1 MIRGSQPITGHGWQ
15 ARIDGSKVV
24 LSLSGNWTTHESM
37 SGFGAAASLLL
48 QPNVAAVG
56 FDIADLGD
64 WDSSLLVFLSTLR
77 SASKHRQVRFDQ
89 AGLPAAARQL
99 LAQLPDEPTTDHVG
113 ARRVGMI
120 ERAGAWTIG
129 RCCAAVAIIRLVGE
143 AILRAAAA
151 LGGKARTRLGDLLDF
166 MEDAGVSALPMV
178 AVVNILVGAI
188 VAFVGAL
195 QLRRFGAESYITN
208 LVGVAEVRE
217 MAPLMTAIVMSGRT
231 GSAYA
236 AEIATMQGSEEIDAL
251 RAIGIPVMDYLILPR
266 LSALTTMMPL
276 LGLYAAA
283 VGIFGGFL
291 VAVLMTHISA
301 AGFVAQVRNSVEVR
315 EVLLGLVKSLVFGGW
330 IAISGCGI
338 GLKAGRSATDVGHAA
353 TTAAV
358 SGIVGAIALD
368 AVFDVCANALD
379 I

>member
-1 MIRGSQPITGHGWQ
+1 MTRASQPLAGHGWQ

-24 LSLSGNWTTHESM
+24 LSLSGNWTAREGM
-37 SGFGAAASLLL
+37 SGFGAAAALLL
-48 QPNVAAVG
+48 QSNVEAVG
-56 FDIADLGD
+56 FDISDLGD
-64 WDSSLLVFLSTLR
+64 WDTSLLVFLSTLR
-77 SASKHRQVRFDQ
+77 SASKRRQVRFDQ
-89 AGLPAAARQL
+89 TGLPAAARQL
-99 LAQLPDEPTTDHVG
+99 LAQLPDEPSTRRRG

-120 ERAGAWTIG
+120 ERVGVRTIG
-129 RCCAAVAIIRLVGE
+129 RWRDAVAVIRLVGE
-143 AILRAAAA
+143 AILRSAAA

-166 MEDAGVSALPMV
+166 MEDAGVAALPMV

-195 QLRRFGAESYITN
+195 QLRRFGAETYIAN
-208 LVGVAEVRE
+208 LVGTAEVRE
-217 MAPLMTAIVMSGRT
+217 MAPLTTAIVMSGRT

-266 LSALTTMMPL
+266 LFALTTMMPL

-291 VAVLMTHISA
+291 VAILMMDISA
-301 AGFVAQVRNSVEVR
+301 AAFVAQVRHSVEGR
-315 EVLLGLVKSLVFGGW
+315 EVLLGLAKSLVFGGW
-330 IAISGCGI
+330 IAICGCGI

-358 SGIVGAIALD
+358 SGILGAVALD
-368 AVFDVCANALD
+368 AVFDLCANSLS